1 MGYLISTVPTE
12 PVRGDQFTVKIDH
25 RINDKQNLSI
35 YYYFNDDR
43 TVQPFANFELTG
55 ADVPGFGSI
64 VAERF
69 QQWNITHTFTINNS
83 TVNEFRFNYNREGQE
98 TFQHPANTE
107 LVQNSCPPG
116 SHVAY
121 RRAWAPSLFLW

>member
-1 MGYLISTVPTE
+1 M
-12 PVRGDQFTVKIDH
+12 
-25 RINDKQNLSI
+25 NDKQNLSI

-43 TVQPFANFELTG
+43 THNPFASFELAG
-55 ADVPGFGSI
+55 ANLPGFGDI

-69 QQWNITHTFTINNS
+69 QQWNITHTWTINNS

-107 LVQNSCPPG
+107 LVQNSCPPP
-116 SHVAY
+116 
-121 RRAWAPSLFLW
+121 PSWLT